1 MQNLPKFNS
10 KTDKNNFVTNVRVR
24 AAAKRDTLQIL
35 NLLYQLDRP
44 KPKTKSEESEFERK
58 IMQYLQEKDKKIVV
72 ATLGSKIVGLV
83 SVIFVPKL
91 NQTKLELYIPDLVV
105 LDTHR
110 QQGIG
115 RTLIDYCI
123 QLAKK
128 KGCFRIRLESG
139 NKRKVAHKF
148 YSNLGFA
155 QYAKTYK
162 LDLGRM

>member
-1 MQNLPKFNS
+1 MTS
-10 KTDKNNFVTNVRVR
+10 ITIR
-24 AAAKRDTLQIL
+24 AATKRDTLKIL

-58 IMQYLQEKDKKIVV
+58 ITQYLQEKDKKIVV
-72 ATLGSKIVGLV
+72 ATLDTVIVGLV
-83 SVIFVPKL
+83 SMIFVPKL
-91 NQTKLELYIPDLVV
+91 NRTKLELYIPDLVV
-105 LDTHR
+105 LDAHR

-123 QLAKK
+123 KLAKK

-139 NKRKVAHKF
+139 NKRKAAHKF
-148 YSNLGFA
+148 YSSLGFD

-162 LDLGRM
+162 LDLE